1 MTFALGGY
9 GIDNLMPWGVEHRR
23 QFDEI
28 YPYCAGLTIVTE
40 DLPSES
46 NAVTLDPEL
55 TDGDGVP
62 APKINYQVDENTQ
75 RMFAHGA
82 ARAEEVLLAAGAKS
96 IVASG
101 GDAWWRAGWHLMGT
115 ARMGTDPE
123 NSVVN
128 DWGQCHD
135 VKNLFIVDGSIFV
148 TSAAVN
154 PTPTIQ
160 ALALYIGDSI
170 KKNRNSLFC

>member
-1 MTFALGGY
+1 M
-9 GIDNLMPWGVEHRR
+9 
-23 QFDEI
+23 
-28 YPYCAGLTIVTE
+28 
-40 DLPSES
+40 
-46 NAVTLDPEL
+46 TLDPEL